1 MFLKPALKIALLPL
15 ALVGGNAIAT
25 QSTSTPGPK
34 ALELLV
40 ATLKDRL
47 EIADLVALTKWD
59 SAMPIQD
66 GDRESQ
72 VIASAQQTAAKF
84 GINKDDI
91 KELLAAQ
98 IEANKLVQYG
108 LHAAWFTAGEAPDTL
123 RPDLKGQIRPQL
135 DDLQARLLEQY
146 VRFSPYRTHPD
157 CSVWLKQARTNL
169 ASDALHDVAL
179 VRATG
184 ELCIR
189 NKP

>member
-15 ALVGGNAIAT
+15 VLVGGNVIAA
-25 QSTSTPGPK
+25 QSTYTSGPRE
-34 ALELLV
+34 LELLV

-47 EIADLVALTKWD
+47 EIADFVALTKWG

-66 GDRESQ
+66 SDRESQ
-72 VIASAQQTAAKF
+72 VIASAQEAGAKL

-108 LHAAWFTAGEAPDTL
+108 LLADWFTAGAAPETL
-123 RPDLKGQIRPQL
+123 RPDLKGQIRPKL
-135 DDLQARLLEQY
+135 DDLQSRLLEQY
-146 VRFSPYRTHPD
+146 VRFSPYRAHPD
-157 CSVWLKQARTNL
+157 CSVWLKQARTKL
-169 ASDALHDVAL
+169 VSDPLHDVAL